1 MRILLLAPQYPPT
14 LGGAELQA
22 QRMAY
27 ELNTLGVR
35 VTVLTQPLAGQDAEQ
50 DDKGVRVVRRLG
62 SVPLGPLFGL
72 TFMANTQRWM
82 RRLGGDWDLVHNQQV
97 GLHSWASLRTAQAF
111 NKPCLLRFA
120 SSGSGG
126 DLATLRARRFGDKFV
141 GALRDAHRYIALTQ
155 GAAAEIAQFGLPA
168 DKTRVIPNGIDL
180 TKFAAQD
187 WPTVRGS
194 DPIRLLFVGRLGRE
208 KGIDVLLDALAS
220 LPRPSEFTL
229 KIVGFGGELQKLEA
243 QVRALGLQQIVE
255 FCGRRIDM
263 AAEYAWSEIV
273 VLPSRFEGMPNVVLE
288 AMACARPVLGTRI
301 DGTRD
306 LVQEPASGWLV
317 PPEDVKALAAALA
330 NVSRQRQN
338 LRAMGA
344 VGREIVE
351 RRFALSDV
359 AGQYLKEYEAL
370 LASKRGSG

>member
-35 VTVLTQPLAGQDAEQ
+35 VTVLTQPHAGRDVEE
-50 DDKGVRVVRRLG
+50 DDKGVRVLRRLDG
-62 SVPLGPLFGL
+62 VLLGPLWGL
-72 TFMANTQRWM
+72 TFMANTRRWM

-97 GLHSWASLRTAQAF
+97 GLHSWVSVRTAQAF

-120 SSGSGG
+120 CSGSGG
-126 DLATLRARRFGDKFV
+126 DLATLRNQRFGDKFV
-141 GALRDAHRYIALTQ
+141 GGLRDAHRYIALTE
-155 GAAAEIAQFGLPA
+155 GTAAEIAQFGLPA

-180 TKFAAQD
+180 TRFAAQG
-187 WPTVRGS
+187 WSTVRDN
-194 DPIRLLFVGRLGRE
+194 DPIRLLFAGRLDRQ

-229 KIVGFGGELQKLEA
+229 KIVGVGADLPKLEA

-255 FCGRRIDM
+255 FCGRRSDM

-273 VLPSRFEGMPNVVLE
+273 VFPSRYEGMPNVVLE

-306 LVQEPASGWLV
+306 LVQEPSTGWLV

-338 LRAMGA
+338 LRAIGA
-344 VGREIVE
+344 GGRAIVE
-351 RRFALSDV
+351 RRFALPHI

-370 LASKRGSG
+370 LASKRRSD